1 MKRRELRDTGP
12 TVTSTLG
19 ESRSRILAMLQEANG
34 PLGVIDISAPVRL
47 HPNTVRFHLDALAES
62 GLVERTTE
70 ERTQPGRPRTLYTAN
85 PDSTPPG
92 RRSYQFL
99 AKILTSY
106 VATQTSQPK
115 AAARELGV
123 TWGRELVDRTAIDE
137 NVDAALATHELMES
151 LIGLG
156 FDPEAVTTGAEQ
168 KVLLHH
174 CPFREAAQENREVVC
189 SIHLGLMQGLLSE
202 INAPIQAQRLEPFVE
217 PSLCV
222 THLAPMKPLAPRKAS

>member
-12 TVTSTLG
+12 TATPTLG
-19 ESRSRILAMLQEANG
+19 ESRSRILAMLQEADG
-34 PLGVIDISAPVRL
+34 PLGVIEISAPVRL
-47 HPNTVRFHLDALAES
+47 HPNTVRFHLDALVES

-70 ERTQPGRPRTLYTAN
+70 DRTQPGRPRTLYTSN
-85 PDSTPPG
+85 PESTILG

-106 VATQTSQPK
+106 VATQISQPE
-115 AAARELGV
+115 AVARELGV
-123 TWGRELVDRTAIDE
+123 TWGRGLVDRAAVDE

-151 LIGLG
+151 LTGLG
-156 FDPEAVTTGAEQ
+156 FDPEAVTSGAEQ

-174 CPFREAAQENREVVC
+174 CPFREAAQEHRDVVC
-189 SIHLGLMQGLLSE
+189 SIHLGLMQGLLAE
-202 INAPIQAQRLEPFVE
+202 LNAPLQAQRLEPFVE

-222 THLAPMKPLAPRKAS
+222 THLAPRKAS